1 MKPQPVK
8 SRYYRT
14 SVEWSLRYSS
24 ARIAWAAAILVKR
37 DMGISA
43 TVYRVD
49 VLETWTPVRR
59 PRIQRGRKR

>member
-14 SVEWSLRYSS
+14 SVDWSLRYSS
-24 ARIAWAAAILVKR
+24 ARIAWAAAILEKR

-49 VLETWTPVRR
+49 VFETWTPVRR
-59 PRIQRGRKR
+59 PRASKRKR